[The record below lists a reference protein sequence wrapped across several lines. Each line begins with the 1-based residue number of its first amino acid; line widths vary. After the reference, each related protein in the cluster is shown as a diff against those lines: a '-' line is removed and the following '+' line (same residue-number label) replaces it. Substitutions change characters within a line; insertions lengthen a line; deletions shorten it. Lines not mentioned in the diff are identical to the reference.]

1 MELEEALEIIEEALG
16 SEFRHHLEEGLP
28 DGAYEDWQ
36 HDSQLIKDI
45 ARSIQKWM
53 LRINR

>member
-1 MELEEALEIIEEALG
+1 MELQEALDIIEEYLG

-28 DGAYEDWQ
+28 DGAYEDWA

-45 ARSIQKWM
+45 ARALQKWAI
-53 LRINR
+53 RVNR